1 MKEEKKLL
9 GVAIPKVI
17 CPICEREFDF
27 PGIIMNK
34 RLGPKR
40 AEKIEEMHGKVIGVS
55 DTICSTCKEQTKDCL
70 FAIGIKANPE
80 TKEVTKTGNI
90 YKIPRT
96 EHPAKNILSEERY
109 IKFEQEH
116 GFIYIIENETDNN
129 NQQRDN

>member
-1 MKEEKKLL
+1 MEQEKKLL

-17 CPICEREFDF
+17 CPICGREFDF

-40 AEKIEEMHGKVIGVS
+40 AEKIEEMHGKVMGVS
-55 DTICSTCKEQTKDCL
+55 DTVCPTCKEKTKDYL
-70 FAIGIKANPE
+70 FAIGIKVNPE

-96 EHPAKNILSEERY
+96 EHPAKNILSNEEY
-109 IKFEQEH
+109 TKFEQEH
-116 GFIYIIENETDNN
+116 GFIFIVDNNEEDNN
-129 NQQRDN
+129 NK